1 MPTLDSLSAF
11 QPLSS
16 PCRSSDLSTDG
27 SSIIT
32 TAFPKGSFLFYFI
45 GFSGWWRDQGQ
56 GGREE
61 TSSNKWHRSV
71 AAALIWSKEKD
82 AVWFLSFPG
91 QIMEPNFGSM
101 FPSSQEKKL
110 CKGQG
115 RKWKLILLPS
125 GFSVLTNDTCAVLLC
140 FDFSLQ
146 LQGAAPIAPRIS
158 DPTTVGFRDANPA
171 PKPPGCSSISSV
183 FAACRCCRET
193 FDLVTFPA
201 PGKKYPRERVC
212 ERSLGPV
219 SIL

>member
-1 MPTLDSLSAF
+1 MRCGFCLSQGKSWSLI
-11 QPLSS
+11 L
-16 PCRSSDLSTDG
+16 
-27 SSIIT
+27 
-32 TAFPKGSFLFYFI
+32 
-45 GFSGWWRDQGQ
+45 
-56 GGREE
+56 
-61 TSSNKWHRSV
+61 
-71 AAALIWSKEKD
+71 ALCSH
-82 AVWFLSFPG
+82 LPR
-91 QIMEPNFGSM
+91 
-101 FPSSQEKKL
+101 KKN
-110 CKGQG
+110 CVKGQG
-115 RKWKLILLPS
+115 RKWKVISLPS

-158 DPTTVGFRDANPA
+158 DPTTVGFRGANPA

-212 ERSLGPV
+212 ERSLGLV